1 MLSSVRSTPL
11 QDLQLRVVTTS
22 LDPRP
27 HTHSDIEQFKCKM
40 LSLPTPPALDPD
52 QYPLL
57 FAERSVNAFDL
68 EDYMQRFTR
77 GIPTLKHAE
86 ITIIGPRDEWRR
98 VVLSDGQPLLEERF
112 VRRRR
117 MNPGET
123 LDTEP

>member
-1 MLSSVRSTPL
+1 MLSSVRSAPL

-27 HTHSDIEQFKCKM
+27 YTHSEIEQFKRKM
-40 LSLPTPPALDPD
+40 LSLPTPPALDTD
-52 QYPLL
+52 DYPLL
-57 FAERSVNAFDL
+57 FAERSANAFDL
-68 EDYMQRFTR
+68 ENYMQRFTR

-86 ITIIGPRDEWRR
+86 ITMIGPRDSWRR
-98 VVLSDGQPLLEERF
+98 VVLIDGQPLLQERF